1 MTLHVT
7 FRVGSVDYALPA
19 AQVLH
24 LESFQAATHVP
35 GAPAHVAGLVQVRG
49 RIVPVVDLRTR
60 FGLPPIERTI
70 DHRVV
75 IVQVGTRVVGLL
87 VDSAREVLQ
96 LDEAEFERPPE
107 MPEMPET
114 GERHRSGFVTAAA
127 MVAKRLFLRV
137 DVARIIGEEPS
148 HASH

>member
-1 MTLHVT
+1 MTTLHVT
-7 FRVGSVDYALPA
+7 FRVGSADYVLPA

-24 LESFQAATHVP
+24 LESYHTATHVP

-49 RIVPVVDLRTR
+49 RVVPVVDLRAR

-96 LDEAEFERPPE
+96 LDETGFERPPE
-107 MPEMPET
+107 MI
-114 GERHRSGFVTAAA
+114 ERHSGGFVTAVA
-127 MVAKRLFLRV
+127 MVAKRLFLLI
-137 DVARIIGEEPS
+137 DVPRIIGEEPS
-148 HASH
+148 HA